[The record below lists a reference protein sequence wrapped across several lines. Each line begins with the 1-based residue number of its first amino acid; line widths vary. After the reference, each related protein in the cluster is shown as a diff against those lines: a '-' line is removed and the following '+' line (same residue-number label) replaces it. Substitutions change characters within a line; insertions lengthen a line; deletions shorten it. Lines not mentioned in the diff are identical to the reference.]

1 MPSPESRPPS
11 PISADRNLARAIISQ
26 AAARPELRLGTVDDQ
41 LTLAEALGF
50 AARRARDLLDSGLRP
65 GQRVAMIDSTSTDY
79 LLTWLACLLA
89 GTPVALVNPTYP
101 ADLIERML
109 APLGPD
115 RILGPD
121 AIAQARAA
129 GKAAPDGLSG
139 LDADPFGVVSYM
151 HTSGTTGLPKFCI
164 QTHDYFRRMAAAM
177 AAALDLTPH
186 DRVLA
191 PLPLFHINPMG
202 YGIITAL
209 LTGADALTVPKFSA
223 SRFWPSVV
231 SEQVTVLTLHAP
243 PVEILKRATTS
254 ADAAGHRV
262 RTMFHADA
270 EFLRRFAIPAA
281 VSGYGSTEAGG
292 VSHLRRWPATEDIPA
307 DASRHGGP
315 GRADIEWRVDPD
327 GTIFVRERE
336 HAALFGGYVTAD
348 GHNSARD
355 GGGWFDT
362 GDIGR
367 ADGPDY
373 LVFLERRAESIRV
386 KGEFVPIPFVEN
398 HLAGIPGIADHALWK
413 RRGALVDEEVVLYVV
428 ADNVPFG
435 DLKQRIAGL
444 PPFMRPAAVAQVA
457 ALPRDAAAGKVQ
469 RRLLTEQPVL
479 SWSELG

>member
-1 MPSPESRPPS
+1 MNRTAQP
-11 PISADRNLARAIISQ
+11 ANLARAIVSQ
-26 AAARPELRLGTVDDQ
+26 AAARPELRLGTTDDQ
-41 LTLAEALGF
+41 LTLADALGF
-50 AARRARDLLDSGLRP
+50 AARRAHDLLEGGLRP
-65 GQRVAMIDSTSTDY
+65 GHRVAMVDSTSTDY
-79 LLTWLACLLA
+79 LLTWLACVLA

-101 ADLIERML
+101 ADLVERML
-109 APLGPD
+109 APLSPD

-121 AIAQARAA
+121 AIARARAG
-129 GKAAPDGLSG
+129 GKAVPDGLPG
-139 LDADPFGVVSYM
+139 LDADRFDVASYM

-164 QTHDYFRRMAAAM
+164 QTHDYFGRLATAM
-177 AAALDLTPH
+177 AAALDLAPG

-202 YGIITAL
+202 YGIVTAL
-209 LTGADALTVPKFSA
+209 LTGADALTMAKFSA
-223 SRFWPSVV
+223 RGFWPSVV
-231 SEQVTVLTLHAP
+231 SEQVTVLILHAP
-243 PVEILKRATTS
+243 PVQILKRAATG

-262 RTMFHADA
+262 RTMFYADA

-292 VSHLRRWPATEDIPA
+292 VSHLRRWSATEDIPA

-315 GRADIEWRVDPD
+315 ARADIDWRVDPE
-327 GTIFVRERE
+327 GTILVRESE
-336 HAALFGGYVTAD
+336 HAALFSGYVTAD
-348 GHNSARD
+348 GHSSARD
-355 GGGWFDT
+355 GDGWFDT

-398 HLAGIPGIADHALWK
+398 HLADIPGIADHALWK
-413 RRGALVDEEVVLYVV
+413 RRGELVDEEVVLYVV
-428 ADNVPFG
+428 ADSVGADCLPLD
-435 DLKQRIAGL
+435 DLKRRIAEL
-444 PPFMRPAAVAQVA
+444 PPFMRPSAVAQVA

>member
-1 MPSPESRPPS
+1 MTTTTHP
-11 PISADRNLARAIISQ
+11 ANLARAITAQ
-26 AAARPELRLGTVDDQ
+26 AATRPGLRLGTLDEQ
-41 LTLAEALGF
+41 LTLRDALGF
-50 AARRARDLLDSGLRP
+50 AASRAHVLLDSGLRP
-65 GQRVAMIDSTSTDY
+65 GQRVAMVDSTSTDY
-79 LLTWLACLLA
+79 LVTWLACLLA

-101 ADLIERML
+101 ADLIGRML
-109 APLGPD
+109 EPLGPD
-115 RILGPD
+115 RVLSPE
-121 AIAQARAA
+121 AIAQARTT
-129 GKAAPDGLSG
+129 GKAEPDGLPG
-139 LDADPFGVVSYM
+139 LDAGPFDVVSYM

-164 QTHDYFRRMAAAM
+164 QTHDYFRRMATAM
-177 AAALDLTPH
+177 AEALHLTRD

-202 YGIITAL
+202 YGIVTAL

-223 SRFWPSVV
+223 RRFWPSVV
-231 SEQVTVLTLHAP
+231 SEQVTVLILHAP
-243 PVEILKRATTS
+243 PVEILKRATTG

-262 RTMFHADA
+262 RTVFYADA

-292 VSHLRRWPATEDIPA
+292 VSHLRRWSAAEDIPA

-336 HAALFGGYVTAD
+336 HAALFGGYVTASGD
-348 GHNSARD
+348 NSARD
-355 GGGWFDT
+355 ADGWFDT

-373 LVFLERRAESIRV
+373 FVFLERRAESIRV

-413 RRGALVDEEVVLYVV
+413 RRGELVDEEVVLYVV
-428 ADNVPFG
+428 AGSLPLDEV
-435 DLKQRIAGL
+435 KQRIAEL
-444 PPFMRPAAVAQVA
+444 PAFMRPAAVAQVA

>member
-1 MPSPESRPPS
+1 MT
-11 PISADRNLARAIISQ
+11 ATAHANLARAIVGQ
-26 AAARPELRLGTVDDQ
+26 AAARPGLRLGTTGDQ
-41 LTLAEALGF
+41 LALHEAVGF
-50 AARRARDLLDSGLRP
+50 AARRAREMLESGLRP
-65 GQRVAMIDSTSTDY
+65 GQRVAMVDSTSTDY
-79 LLTWLACLLA
+79 LLTWLACVLA
-89 GTPVALVNPTYP
+89 GAPVALVNPTYP
-101 ADLIERML
+101 PDLIERML

-121 AIAQARAA
+121 DTARARDG
-129 GKAAPDGLSG
+129 GKAAPDGLPG
-139 LDADPFGVVSYM
+139 LDADPFDVVSYM

-164 QTHDYFRRMAAAM
+164 QTHDYFRRMATAM
-177 AAALDLTPH
+177 AAALDLAPD

-202 YGIITAL
+202 YGIVTAL

-223 SRFWPSVV
+223 SQFWSSVV
-231 SEQVTVLTLHAP
+231 SEQITVLILHAP
-243 PVEILKRATTS
+243 PVEILKRATAG

-262 RTMFHADA
+262 RTMFYADA

-292 VSHLRRWPATEDIPA
+292 VSHLRRWPTSGDIPA

-315 GRADIEWRVDPD
+315 GRADIEWRVGPD
-327 GTIFVRERE
+327 GAIFVRERE
-336 HAALFGGYVTAD
+336 RAALFDGYVTVG
-348 GHNSARD
+348 GHDRARD
-355 GGGWFDT
+355 AGGWFDT

-428 ADNVPFG
+428 ADRVPLE
-435 DLKQRIAGL
+435 DLRQRIAGL
-444 PPFMRPAAVAQVA
+444 PAFMRPAAVAQVV

-469 RRLLTEQPVL
+469 RRLLPEQPVL